1 MTEKYNFSRLYPTR
15 IDIGSDTRSI
25 LVVLLNKTLAATL
38 DLKTQVKQAHW
49 NVKGTDFYQLHEMFD
64 EMAGELEDYVD
75 TVAERITTLGGYAF
89 GTARMASA
97 SSILPEYPTE
107 AVDGVEHITALAD
120 RFAPYAKHLRDAI
133 TKTSDLND
141 ADTSDMYTEISRT
154 IDKRLWFL
162 EAHLHQK
169 AIATENYP
177 VKVTAIAEDTEEIE
191 DTEEEETKPDTTTS
205 KTKTTAASN
214 AKTRAA
220 KTKTTTAAKTN
231 TSKLRGRRK

>member
-1 MTEKYNFSRLYPTR
+1 
-15 IDIGSDTRSI
+15 
-25 LVVLLNKTLAATL
+25 
-38 DLKTQVKQAHW
+38 
-49 NVKGTDFYQLHEMFD
+49 LHEMFD

-75 TVAERITTLGGYAF
+75 TIAERITTLGGYAF
-89 GTARMASA
+89 GTARMAAA

-107 AVDGVEHITALAD
+107 AVDGFEHITALVD

-177 VKVTAIAEDTEEIE
+177 VKVTAIAEETEKTEE
-191 DTEEEETKPDTTTS
+191 TKEEETKPDTTTS
-205 KTKTTAASN
+205 KAKSNSANN
-214 AKTRAA
+214 AKTPRAKA
-220 KTKTTTAAKTN
+220 KTTTTDKTN